1 MKKKY
6 NALTLITLFG
16 ICVLHSQHSFAQ
28 KLENTF
34 RDWSVY
40 TGSKDGFK
48 LCYMVSY
55 PKSKTG
61 NYSNRSEPYVMVT
74 NIGGQAIEISAT
86 GGYPYKS
93 GTEPRMIIDGEE
105 HRLSMI
111 RDETAWFK
119 TDEYDATA
127 IEKMKKGYKLVL
139 RGTSKI
145 GTYSIDTYSLS
156 GFTDA
161 YNKITGLCN

>member
-1 MKKKY
+1 
-6 NALTLITLFG
+6 
-16 ICVLHSQHSFAQ
+16 
-28 KLENTF
+28 
-34 RDWSVY
+34 
-40 TGSKDGFK
+40 
-48 LCYMVSY
+48 
-55 PKSKTG
+55 
-61 NYSNRSEPYVMVT
+61 
-74 NIGGQAIEISAT
+74 
-86 GGYPYKS
+86 
-93 GTEPRMIIDGEE
+93 MIIDGEE